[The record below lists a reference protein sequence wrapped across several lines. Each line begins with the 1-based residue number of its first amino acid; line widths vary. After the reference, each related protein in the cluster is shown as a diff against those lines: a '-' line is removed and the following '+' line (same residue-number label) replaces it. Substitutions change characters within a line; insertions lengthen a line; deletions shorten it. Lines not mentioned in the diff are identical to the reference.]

1 MHGLHINNVKKEKTT
16 MEIAYDRKRTQLY
29 EQRAAAGRKLAY
41 CTHLADIKI
50 RKHGKTLKVVP
61 FPQHGGL
68 VPSIRVAG
76 KWLNQFGFQF
86 GDSVIL
92 TAAEGRLVIKK
103 RRS

>member
-1 MHGLHINNVKKEKTT
+1 
-16 MEIAYDRKRTQLY
+16 MEIAYDTKKTKLY
-29 EQRAAAGRKLAY
+29 EQRADAGRKLAY
-41 CTHLADIKI
+41 RTHLADIKV
-50 RKHGKTLKVVP
+50 RKHGKTLKVVS

-76 KWLNQFGFQF
+76 KWLDQFGFQL
-86 GDSVIL
+86 GDPVIL